1 LKKYVTTRNLKY
13 NKFMTTNNYK
23 PLAGQLCQVFK
34 GFDNTYPMRNDID
47 CLVTDPLVQGELVMI
62 TKVTYNEK
70 FSNYYVEF
78 MRSGQL
84 YYCYFHE
91 QVMFFEME
99 GYSVCKRKEPIATF
113 NFPWVLCE

>member
-34 GFDNTYPMRNDID
+34 GF
-47 CLVTDPLVQGELVMI
+47 DPLVQGELVMI